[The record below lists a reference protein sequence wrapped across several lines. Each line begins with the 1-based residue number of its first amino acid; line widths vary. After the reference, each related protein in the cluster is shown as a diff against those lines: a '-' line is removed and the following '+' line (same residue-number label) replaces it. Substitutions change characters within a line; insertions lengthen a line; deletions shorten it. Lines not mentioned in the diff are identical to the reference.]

1 MENPPNQQQQM
12 QQITSAQIA
21 AKFKSKHEIHCM
33 YLTLILTH
41 SFLVFLT
48 VDCGKYIPASE
59 HCTIYWMKDLF
70 NGSKKAIDG
79 TEIVHIACP

>member
-12 QQITSAQIA
+12 QQMTSSQIA
-21 AKFKSKHEIHCM
+21 AKFKSKYEIHCKF
-33 YLTLILTH
+33 IISVLTH